1 MCVCVNYQERKQVE
15 MFLEFLEYLLI
26 AFVASAILIVLSK
39 VILQALI
46 RRPADYYVKEELR
59 QEEMMLN
66 AAGISIREELET
78 TPEGEVTGEHI
89 HAEPQIEGI
98 DKKKY
103 INE

>member
-1 MCVCVNYQERKQVE
+1 MIIET
-15 MFLEFLEYLLI
+15 FEYLGI
-26 AFVASAILIVLSK
+26 AFVASVILIVLSK
-39 VILQALI
+39 IILQALI

-66 AAGISIREELET
+66 SAGISIKEELET
-78 TPEGEVTGEHI
+78 TPEGEVTEEHI

-98 DKKKY
+98 GKEKY